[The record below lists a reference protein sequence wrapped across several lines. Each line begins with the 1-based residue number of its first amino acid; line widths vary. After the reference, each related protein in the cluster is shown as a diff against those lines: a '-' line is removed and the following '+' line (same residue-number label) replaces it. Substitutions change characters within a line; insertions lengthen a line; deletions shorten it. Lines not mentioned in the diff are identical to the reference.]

1 MTINKAKRTR
11 KRRPQTI
18 VFDQYGATEKRA
30 DRHEHLPKAT
40 EIAENPHVSEIC
52 STSTD
57 LQFPPDMNEYNSESE
72 GYLLYYY

>member
-40 EIAENPHVSEIC
+40 EIAENPHVSE
-52 STSTD
+52 S
-57 LQFPPDMNEYNSESE
+57 
-72 GYLLYYY
+72 